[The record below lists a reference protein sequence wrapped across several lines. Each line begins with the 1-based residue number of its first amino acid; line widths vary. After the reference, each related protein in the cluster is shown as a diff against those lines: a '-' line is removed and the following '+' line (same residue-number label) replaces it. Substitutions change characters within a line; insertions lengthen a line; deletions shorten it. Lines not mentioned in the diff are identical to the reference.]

1 MAWILLCLDVLP
13 TIETRKGVHTMLHQ
27 NSVFHSLLKH
37 VPWNRFDRITA
48 EHGADELAR
57 KLSAKRH
64 FVALLYGQFS
74 GATSLRE
81 IVTGMESHETR
92 LYHLGAAPVKRS
104 TMSDANT
111 NRPWQV
117 FGELFTEMLK
127 QAHPGLRRASRDA
140 VRLIDSTSLRLSS
153 LSEDWA
159 TFSTDVFGAKAHIVY
174 DPNADRP
181 VYFAVTAANVND
193 ITAAKAMPIEPG
205 ATYVYDLGYY
215 DYSWWAKIDDAG
227 CRFVTRLKKN
237 TPFVAVEENRVP
249 KNSNILSDRIG
260 HLPERL
266 ANSRKNPL
274 QVPVREIRVII
285 DTGKMLRIVTN
296 DLDAPADEIADLYKQ
311 RWQIELFFRWIK
323 QTLRIKHFI
332 GVSENAVRIQIAVAL
347 IAYLILRL
355 AQAVQKAVHS
365 PIEFARLVRTN
376 LMHRRPIDRLL
387 EPLQPIQPSTNQLRL
402 GLYST

>member
-1 MAWILLCLDVLP
+1 MAWILLCFDVLP
-13 TIETRKGVHTMLHQ
+13 TIETRKEIHAMRHQ

-37 VPWNRFDRITA
+37 VPWDKFDRIVEA
-48 EHGADELAR
+48 HRADELAR
-57 KLSAKRH
+57 KLNAKRH
-64 FVALLYGQFS
+64 FVALLYGQIS
-74 GATSLRE
+74 GASSLRE

-111 NRPWQV
+111 NRPWQL
-117 FGELFTEMLK
+117 FSELFTQMLK
-127 QAHPGLRRASRDA
+127 QAHPGLRRASKDA

-159 TFSTDVFGAKAHIVY
+159 TFSTDVFGAKAHIIY
-174 DPNADRP
+174 DPNADHQ
-181 VYFAVTAANVND
+181 VYFAVTPANIND

-215 DYSWWAKIDDAG
+215 DYGWWAKIDDAG

-237 TPFVAVEENRVP
+237 TPFVVVMENPVP
-249 KNSNILSDRIG
+249 QNSNIVSDRIG
-260 HLPERL
+260 HLPQRL
-266 ANSRKNPL
+266 ANSRRNPL
-274 QVPVREIRVII
+274 QVPVREVRVII

-296 DLDAPADEIADLYKQ
+296 DLDASAQEIADLYKQ

-332 GVSENAVRIQIAVAL
+332 GISENAVRIQIAVAL
-347 IAYLILRL
+347 IGYLILRL
-355 AQAVQKAVHS
+355 AQAAQKTVRS
-365 PIEFARLVRTN
+365 PLQFARLVRAN
-376 LMHRRPIDRLL
+376 LMHRRSIDRLL
-387 EPLQPIQPSTNQLRL
+387 EPLQPIQISPNQLRL
-402 GLYST
+402 GLYFT

>member
-1 MAWILLCLDVLP
+1 MAWILLCFDVLP
-13 TIETRKGVHTMLHQ
+13 TIETRKEIHAMRHQ

-37 VPWNRFDRITA
+37 VPWDKFDRIVEA
-48 EHGADELAR
+48 HRADELAR
-57 KLSAKRH
+57 KLNAKRH
-64 FVALLYGQFS
+64 FVALLYGQIS
-74 GATSLRE
+74 GASSLRE

-111 NRPWQV
+111 NRPWQL
-117 FGELFTEMLK
+117 FSELFTQMLK
-127 QAHPGLRRASRDA
+127 QAHPGLRRASKDA

-174 DPNADRP
+174 DPNADHP
-181 VYFAVTAANVND
+181 VYFAVTPANIND

-215 DYSWWAKIDDAG
+215 DYGWWAKIDDAG

-237 TPFVAVEENRVP
+237 TPFVVVMENPVP
-249 KNSNILSDRIG
+249 QNSNIVSDRIG
-260 HLPERL
+260 HLPQRL
-266 ANSRKNPL
+266 ANSRRNPL
-274 QVPVREIRVII
+274 QVPVREVRVII

-296 DLDAPADEIADLYKQ
+296 DLDASAQEIADLYKQ

-332 GVSENAVRIQIAVAL
+332 GISENAVRIQIAVAL
-347 IAYLILRL
+347 IGYLILRL
-355 AQAVQKAVHS
+355 AQAAQKTVRS
-365 PIEFARLVRTN
+365 PLQFARLVRAN
-376 LMHRRPIDRLL
+376 LMHRRSIDRLL
-387 EPLQPIQPSTNQLRL
+387 EPLQPIQISPNQLRL
-402 GLYST
+402 GLYFT